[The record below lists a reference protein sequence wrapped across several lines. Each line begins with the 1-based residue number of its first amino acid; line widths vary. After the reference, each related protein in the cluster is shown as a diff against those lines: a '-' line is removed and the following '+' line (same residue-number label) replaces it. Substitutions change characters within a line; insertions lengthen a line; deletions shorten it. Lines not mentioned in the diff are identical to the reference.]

1 MMFSLDITKPG
12 ATTTKYFSVHLMTLK
27 SWWRNFK
34 FGRLQE
40 LIHHILEIYSLE
52 TRVQ

>member
-12 ATTTKYFSVHLMTLK
+12 ATTKYFSVHLMTLK

-34 FGRLQE
+34 YGHLQE
-40 LIHHILEIYSLE
+40 QKADTPYS
-52 TRVQ
+52 